1 MKNYLFNAVMLSTMA
16 FVLGACS
23 DDNSGD
29 EQVSQTPIVLMGK
42 AYTFNPEDA
51 GEQWK
56 SGKTVGIYMLKENTV
71 ECIEPYCNVKYQTT
85 VMPEGYF
92 TPAVMEDVIYYPEDG
107 SKVDIIAYYP
117 RKDNL
122 TDNLYPMNVA
132 NQKTSSNFSFLYAG
146 NGKGLSKDNKKTTLQ
161 LRPVLSQIVFQLKA
175 GDGVKDEYLT
185 ESVIKV
191 SGMKTK
197 AEFNLLSGTFEPA
210 TEVKTIEFVTLTD
223 ENGASAQV
231 LPAASTEGYEAEIK
245 LPNMNRTFN
254 WNLSEGTDL
263 LKQGMRYIC
272 TVRVDLDKIEV
283 KTESEPIEDWESGS
297 TNEGSA
303 AENWIQN
310 SIEELPVG
318 DVGKSAD
325 PMKEAEGTWW
335 FQTKYGDGTA
345 VVEYDEIKGRNVI
358 HGSSFGQG
366 AGSWYGQV
374 VTYRMKNANPQ
385 VYSLQFNAKGT
396 KGKKVRCYI
405 KTNDA
410 TTGGRATNV
419 FMANEKIPGA
429 NPYAGYV
436 EFTLSDIYGTYS
448 LDFNFSKLLKDP
460 YSYTEE
466 YIYESTPKALAD
478 FYIGFYPTTGGVEFY
493 LDDVV
498 LKKKN

>member
-1 MKNYLFNAVMLSTMA
+1 
-16 FVLGACS
+16 
-23 DDNSGD
+23 
-29 EQVSQTPIVLMGK
+29 
-42 AYTFNPEDA
+42 
-51 GEQWK
+51 
-56 SGKTVGIYMLKENTV
+56 
-71 ECIEPYCNVKYQTT
+71 
-85 VMPEGYF
+85 MPEGYF

-191 SGMKTK
+191 AGMKTK

-263 LKQGMRYIC
+263 LEQGMRYIC

-318 DVGKSAD
+318 NWKAVAN
-325 PMKEAEGTWW
+325 PIKEEEGTWC
-335 FQTKYGDGTA
+335 FQTKGT
-345 VVEYDEIKGRNVI
+345 VTVGVELDNEKGRNVI
-358 HGSSFGQG
+358 HGSFGDG

-374 VTYRMKNANPQ
+374 IAHRMKDAKPQ

-396 KGKKVRCYI
+396 KGKKMKCYI
-405 KTNDA
+405 KTDDA

-419 FMANEKIPGA
+419 FMANEKIPGPK
-429 NPYAGYV
+429 PYAGYV
-436 EFTLSDIYGTYS
+436 EFILSDTYEAYS
-448 LDFNFSKLLKDP
+448 LDFDFSKLLKDP

-466 YIYESTPKALAD
+466 HIYESTSKALAD
-478 FYIGFYPTTGGVEFY
+478 FFIAFFPTGGGIEFY

>member
-1 MKNYLFNAVMLSTMA
+1 M
-16 FVLGACS
+16 
-23 DDNSGD
+23 
-29 EQVSQTPIVLMGK
+29 
-42 AYTFNPEDA
+42 
-51 GEQWK
+51 
-56 SGKTVGIYMLKENTV
+56 
-71 ECIEPYCNVKYQTT
+71 
-85 VMPEGYF
+85 
-92 TPAVMEDVIYYPEDG
+92 
-107 SKVDIIAYYP
+107 
-117 RKDNL
+117 

-191 SGMKTK
+191 AGMKTK

-263 LKQGMRYIC
+263 LEQGMRYIC

-318 DVGKSAD
+318 NWKAVAN
-325 PMKEAEGTWW
+325 PIKEEEGTWC
-335 FQTKYGDGTA
+335 FQTKGT
-345 VVEYDEIKGRNVI
+345 VTVGVELDNEKGRNVI
-358 HGSSFGQG
+358 HGSFGDG

-374 VTYRMKNANPQ
+374 IAHRMKDAKPQ

-396 KGKKVRCYI
+396 KGKKMKCYI
-405 KTNDA
+405 KTDDA

-429 NPYAGYV
+429 KPYAGYV
-436 EFTLSDIYGTYS
+436 EFILSDTYEAYS
-448 LDFNFSKLLKDP
+448 LDFDFSKLLKDP

-466 YIYESTPKALAD
+466 HIYESTSKALAD
-478 FYIGFYPTTGGVEFY
+478 FFIAFFPTGGGIEFY